1 MKNITLIL
9 TVAAIAFSTLICKA
23 DVSVADIFSDHMV
36 MQRNL
41 NVKVW
46 GNADPG
52 EKLYVNFNGQKLRTK
67 ADKNGKWSII
77 LKPMKAGG
85 PFNMTIR
92 GKNEIVLKDILIGDV
107 WVCSG
112 QSNMGMKVI
121 ETTNAQKEI
130 SEANYPDI
138 RLFTVPNVVSTT
150 PIEKMPNTSW
160 KICTP
165 ETIKHFSAAG
175 YYFGRDLHH
184 KINVPIGLI
193 HTSWGGT
200 CVETWTSKASI
211 TKLPKYENMGKRI
224 DTYNAEELKAQ
235 KKESLLKSIG
245 TLPEKE
251 SGLTNNWMLPSTNKD
266 SWKKMNIPTFWGD
279 AGYKYLNGIV

>member
-1 MKNITLIL
+1 MRKQGMKNITLIL

-130 SEANYPDI
+130 SEANYPNI
-138 RLFTVPNVVSTT
+138 RLFTVPN
-150 PIEKMPNTSW
+150 
-160 KICTP
+160 
-165 ETIKHFSAAG
+165 
-175 YYFGRDLHH
+175 
-184 KINVPIGLI
+184 
-193 HTSWGGT
+193 
-200 CVETWTSKASI
+200 
-211 TKLPKYENMGKRI
+211 
-224 DTYNAEELKAQ
+224 
-235 KKESLLKSIG
+235 
-245 TLPEKE
+245 
-251 SGLTNNWMLPSTNKD
+251 
-266 SWKKMNIPTFWGD
+266 
-279 AGYKYLNGIV
+279 